1 MREDEIMSDANSRKI
16 HVRYNDTAVIS
27 CPHCSGQKTMPVG
40 SYRGS
45 KTRVKI
51 KCECKNIFT
60 VNLEFRK
67 NVRKKTNLSG
77 EFTNHSQNN
86 IRGDIVVRDLS
97 MSGLKFVSMDIDKFM
112 NGDEMTVLFKLDIA
126 DGATIKKQ
134 AIVRNI
140 HENAVGCEFKK
151 FIQYAPEGT
160 LEFYLMS

>member
-1 MREDEIMSDANSRKI
+1 MREDEITSDANLPKI
-16 HVRYNDTAVIS
+16 RVRYNDTAVIS
-27 CPHCSGQKTMPVG
+27 CPHCSCQKTMPVG

-45 KTRVKI
+45 KTRVII
-51 KCECKNIFT
+51 KCVCKNVFT

-77 EFTNHSQNN
+77 EFINHSQNN

-97 MSGLKFVSMDIDKFM
+97 MSGLRFVSMDIDKFM

-126 DGATIKKQ
+126 DRATIKKEV
-134 AIVRNI
+134 IVRNI
-140 HENAVGCEFKK
+140 HENAVGCEFEK

-160 LEFYLMS
+160 LQFYLMS